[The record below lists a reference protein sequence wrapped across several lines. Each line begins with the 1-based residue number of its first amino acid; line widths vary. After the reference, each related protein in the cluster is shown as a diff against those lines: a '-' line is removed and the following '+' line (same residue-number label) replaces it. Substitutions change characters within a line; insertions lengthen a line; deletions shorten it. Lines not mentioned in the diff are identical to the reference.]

1 MGGQVVL
8 SEASLCYGYWHGA
21 RTACG
26 RASHGQR
33 AARVTQA
40 LQAVP
45 HLTFIMRIMTMPH
58 TPHPSCRH
66 VRQALPVVGCACR
79 GPCDLLAH
87 MFSLHSER
95 GLALRCRRDSACPA
109 APALMRYLAMTS
121 MRRRPDD

>member
-21 RTACG
+21 RTACV

-58 TPHPSCRH
+58 TPQPSCRH

-87 MFSLHSER
+87 MFSLGAGSR
-95 GLALRCRRDSACPA
+95 FVA
-109 APALMRYLAMTS
+109 ARYAVSQAMTPS